1 MGNLKGVKVAVC
13 VMKCTDLSKETV
25 TILEIHFSYNTDI
38 SKEQSKEN
46 YLNRPLSKCS
56 NYEE

>member
-1 MGNLKGVKVAVC
+1 
-13 VMKCTDLSKETV
+13 MKCSDLSKETV

>member
-1 MGNLKGVKVAVC
+1 
-13 VMKCTDLSKETV
+13 MKCTDLSKETV
-25 TILEIHFSYNTDI
+25 TILDTDI

>member
-1 MGNLKGVKVAVC
+1 
-13 VMKCTDLSKETV
+13 MKCTDLSKETV

-46 YLNRPLSKCS
+46 
-56 NYEE
+56 